1 MNEREKTIR
10 LWFDMWLN
18 QQDMG
23 IDDIFTEDVIYTE
36 SWSPQYN
43 NRKTVKHWFQ
53 EWNTRG
59 KVVIWEIKQFF
70 HKGDQTIV
78 EWYFKNEMNNGSIE
92 EFDGISLVEW
102 TEDNKIKALKEFGCI
117 AIPIIHTRK
126 AIPLNSKQKKRIGF
140 ELSAY
145 GGKNMMYRTELVEGI
160 TVENVIEK
168 INAKIEEMEKESYR
182 LVTMSFW
189 GTERAVLVFKKGLKG
204 SLL

>member
-70 HKGDQTIV
+70 HKGDPAILFLSWGHREAEKV
-78 EWYFKNEMNNGSIE
+78 PCCICFPAW
-92 EFDGISLVEW
+92 ISHLP
-102 TEDNKIKALKEFGCI
+102 A
-117 AIPIIHTRK
+117 R
-126 AIPLNSKQKKRIGF
+126 
-140 ELSAY
+140 
-145 GGKNMMYRTELVEGI
+145 
-160 TVENVIEK
+160 
-168 INAKIEEMEKESYR
+168 
-182 LVTMSFW
+182 
-189 GTERAVLVFKKGLKG
+189 
-204 SLL
+204 